1 MNYPDAL
8 TWLYGTQLHGIKLGL
23 RNIRRLLKALR
34 IHVNNTGEPWYV
46 HVAGTNGK
54 GSVCAMLDSILR
66 AAGRRTGL
74 FTSPHLVDFRERI
87 KHNGKMIPEPEVAA
101 RVAQIRDIVSTWD
114 QCPTFFEITTAIAL
128 GWFQDVGTEVAV
140 LETGLGGRFD
150 ATNVVTPAVSVITP
164 IYLDHQE
171 YLGDSLPEI
180 ALEKAGII
188 KPGVPVICAWQREEV
203 LGIIGHMALH
213 RDSPLHIVISPM
225 GGLEIGLAGKYQR
238 WNAALA
244 VHTLQL
250 TRLRVPD
257 EAIIKGL
264 REVKWPGRFQQM
276 NQKLVLDGAHNPAAT
291 RVLTQTWKEV
301 FGDDKATLILGIL
314 ADKDVASMCTGLAP
328 IAARAIM
335 VPVHSAR
342 TSKAE
347 DLQQVWQ
354 KTVPDVPCS
363 TAPDFAT
370 ALKMAEESPERALA
384 TGSLFLIGEATAHV
398 ENLPAPVMSAQ

>member
-1 MNYPDAL
+1 MNYADAL

-23 RNIRRLLKALR
+23 RNIRRLLKELR
-34 IHVNNTGEPWYV
+34 VHVNNEGEPWYV

-87 KHNGKMIPEPEVAA
+87 KHNGKMIPEPEVTA
-101 RVAQIRDIVSTWD
+101 RIAQIRDLVANWD

-128 GWFQDVGTEVAV
+128 GWFQEVGTEVAV
-140 LETGLGGRFD
+140 LETGMGGRFD
-150 ATNVVTPAVSVITP
+150 ATNVVKPAVSVITP

-171 YLGDSLPEI
+171 WLGHSLPEI

-188 KPGVPVICAWQREEV
+188 KQGVPVISAWQREEV
-203 LGIIGHMALH
+203 LAVIGHMAMH
-213 RDSPLHIVISPM
+213 RDAPLHVVISQL

-257 EAIIKGL
+257 EAIIAGL
-264 REVKWPGRFQQM
+264 RDARWPGRFEQ
-276 NQKLVLDGAHNPAAT
+276 VTPRVILDGAHNPAAI
-291 RVLTQTWKEV
+291 RCLAQTWRETH
-301 FGDDKATLILGIL
+301 GEDRATIILGAM
-314 ADKDVASMCTGLAP
+314 ADKDLPGMCRALLP
-328 IAARAIM
+328 IAARVIT
-335 VPVHSAR
+335 V
-342 TSKAE
+342 
-347 DLQQVWQ
+347 QVRN
-354 KTVPDVPCS
+354 PRSS
-363 TAPDFAT
+363 TAENLRAVLQTIAPDLPCTIAPDIAT
-370 ALKMAEESPERALA
+370 ALKLAEETPEMALV
-384 TGSLFLIGEATAHV
+384 TGSLFLIGDAIAHLK
-398 ENLPAPVMSAQ
+398 NLPPAASSSQ

>member
-34 IHVNNTGEPWYV
+34 VHVNNEGEPWYV

-87 KHNGKMIPEPEVAA
+87 RHNGKMIPEPEVAA
-101 RVAQIRDIVSTWD
+101 RIAQIRDIVSTWD

-171 YLGDSLPEI
+171 WLGDSLPEI

-213 RDSPLHIVISPM
+213 RDAPFHIVVSPM

-264 REVKWPGRFQQM
+264 RDVQWPGRFQQI
-276 NQKLVLDGAHNPAAT
+276 NSRVVLDGAHNPAAT
-291 RVLTQTWKEV
+291 RCLAQTWLEI
-301 FGDDKATLILGIL
+301 FGSEKATLILGAL
-314 ADKDVASMCTGLAP
+314 ADKDLTGMCKALLP
-328 IAARAIM
+328 ISARVIM

-342 TSKAE
+342 TSQAE
-347 DLQQVWQ
+347 DLRQLCQ
-354 KTVPDVPCS
+354 KLAPDVPCS
-363 TAPDFAT
+363 TAPDFAA
-370 ALKMAEESPERALA
+370 ALKMAEESPGRALV
-384 TGSLFLIGEATAHV
+384 TGSLFLIGEAMAHL
-398 ENLPAPVMSAQ
+398 ENRPAPLTSAQ